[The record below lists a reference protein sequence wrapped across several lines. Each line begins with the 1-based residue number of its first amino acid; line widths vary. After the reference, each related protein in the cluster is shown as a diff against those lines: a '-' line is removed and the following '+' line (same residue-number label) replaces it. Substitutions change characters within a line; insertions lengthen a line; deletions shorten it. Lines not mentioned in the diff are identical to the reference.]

1 MKPGIRRNGPGRAVL
16 CGDCLLREGLRKPRR
31 NKNMRGDG
39 GLIEIG
45 TKHTGASKRGP
56 QSWKSAMLQLSSTLE
71 EVASGSLFENYG
83 TKPL

>member
-1 MKPGIRRNGPGRAVL
+1 
-16 CGDCLLREGLRKPRR
+16 
-31 NKNMRGDG
+31 MRGDG